1 MKDVFLKKR
10 AEVDEICKKSHMDM
24 PYQREMDTIMGM
36 IISGASQQSDGIPF
50 LKVWIEISTFHCIE
64 CESFGEYP
72 YRRRGPQ

>member
-50 LKVWIEISTFHCIE
+50 FKSLD
-64 CESFGEYP
+64 
-72 YRRRGPQ
+72 